1 MATDGMNPEIRMD
14 EVLAAD
20 DLPPE
25 PPLLEVLPTPR
36 PPHPNLGWSLLW
48 CLGILATLYGTIFA
62 AIFVIVIGQAIS
74 SRIRG
79 EKTDQEEP
87 HDRALAPGN
96 ERSPDETR
104 ETRKV
109 EEAKA
114 KARMARLQQD
124 VTESLPFSIFLG
136 EVV

>member
-62 AIFVIVIGQAIS
+62 AMIVMFIGREIS

-79 EKTDQEEP
+79 EKTDQEVP

-96 ERSPDETR
+96 EQPPQDSR
-104 ETRKV
+104 ETRRI
-109 EEAKA
+109 EQAKW
-114 KARMARLQQD
+114 
-124 VTESLPFSIFLG
+124 
-136 EVV
+136 

>member
-62 AIFVIVIGQAIS
+62 AMIVMFIGREIS

-79 EKTDQEEP
+79 EKTDQEVP

-96 ERSPDETR
+96 EQPPQDSR
-104 ETRKV
+104 ETRRI
-109 EEAKA
+109 EQARA
-114 KARMARLQQD
+114 AARMARLQKD
-124 VTESLPFSIFLG
+124 LAESLPFP
-136 EVV
+136 